1 MNTEHDTVCDLL
13 LTNGSVITVDD
24 ERRVHEPGA
33 VAIGGDLIL
42 AVGTPEDL
50 DRYRATRVIDCTGK
64 AVLPGFIDTHT
75 HMFQSLGRGLGEG
88 MPLYPWLSDFMWP
101 YAQVIS
107 RQEAWA
113 GVRLTALEAARAGT
127 TAVVDDH
134 YAPTDLETTVG
145 VARTIE
151 EVGLRGAVAR
161 GIFGAPAAVT
171 RHYDIPDYLF
181 ERSPEEEL
189 EITRAAIEAT
199 SGKQVAVWP
208 APDGNFI
215 HRDLII
221 DSVKLAHELDTRW
234 HIHCSAPQTDPAAYV
249 SCYGERPVE
258 WMHRAGILDER
269 AAIAHGVWFDD
280 NEVSYLGA
288 AGAGVA
294 HCPTSNCYMADGAI
308 RMNDLRSAGAVVS
321 LGTDGSACDHRQDM
335 FEQMKQ
341 AIFVQRLH
349 TLDPTALRSEEALEL
364 ATREG
369 ARYLGI
375 DAGVLAPGKLADI
388 AVVDLDRVHLQP
400 LNRTISTLVYAA
412 RGSDV
417 VMTIVGGEVIYE
429 NGASTKVDEAEV
441 IAEARA
447 RSAELIARAAL
458 HDLLVP
464 WRSREAGSTVD
475 A

>member
-1 MNTEHDTVCDLL
+1 MISSDSTVCDLL
-13 LTNGSVITVDD
+13 LTRGSVITVDD
-24 ERRVHEPGA
+24 RRAVYEPGA
-33 VAIGGDLIL
+33 VAVRGERIV
-42 AVGTPEDL
+42 AVGTPDEL
-50 DRYRATRVIDCTGK
+50 DGYRAERVIDCTGK
-64 AVLPGFIDTHT
+64 AVLPGFVDSHT
-75 HMFQSLGRGLGEG
+75 HLFQSLGRGLGEG
-88 MPLYPWLSDFMWP
+88 MSLYPWLSDFMWP
-101 YAQVIS
+101 YARQIS
-107 RQEAWA
+107 REQAWA
-113 GVRLTALEAARAGT
+113 GIRLTALEAARAGT

-134 YAPTDLETTVG
+134 YAPVDLETTVG

-151 EVGLRGAVAR
+151 EVGLRGVVAR
-161 GIFGAPAAVT
+161 GIYGAPAEVT

-181 ERSPEEEL
+181 ELSPEEEL

-199 SGKQVAVWP
+199 AGRRVEVWP

-215 HRDLII
+215 ERQLII
-221 DSVKLAHELDTRW
+221 DSVALAHELDVRW
-234 HIHCSAPQTDPAAYV
+234 HFHCSAPQTDPAAYV
-249 SCYGERPVE
+249 SCYGERPVV
-258 WMHRAGILDER
+258 WMQRAGILDER
-269 AAIAHGVWFDD
+269 AALSHGVWLDD
-280 NEVSYLGA
+280 EEVSYIGE

-308 RMNDLRSAGAVVS
+308 RMGDLRSAGAVVS

-341 AIFVQRLH
+341 AIFVQRLT
-349 TLDPTALRSEEALEL
+349 TLEPTSLRSEEVLEL

-429 NGASTKVDEAEV
+429 NGSSTKVDEAEV
-441 IAEARA
+441 VAEARA
-447 RSAELIARAAL
+447 RSAELIEKAGL
-458 HDLLVP
+458 HGLLVP
-464 WRSREAGSTVD
+464 WRPRAQN
-475 A
+475 